1 MSTPNSEYETL
12 VDIINRWKSEGFG
25 GDFQV
30 QTAETVVVLRCR
42 ACNDVH
48 EPGQAE
54 ILHVARFE
62 GASDPD
68 DEAVAFALR
77 CVHCG
82 TRGILVA
89 AYGPNATAEEAD
101 AILALQDGRPH
112 G

>member
-1 MSTPNSEYETL
+1 MSGANSEHETL
-12 VDIINRWKSEGFG
+12 VDVINRWQAEGFG
-25 GDFQV
+25 ADFR
-30 QTAETVVVLRCR
+30 AERRDGVVMLSCG
-42 ACNDVH
+42 ACNDLH
-48 EPGQAE
+48 DPAQAE

-89 AYGPNATAEEAD
+89 AYGPNASAEEAE
-101 AILALQDGRPH
+101 AIVALQDGRPR